1 LALTKA
7 RYGPESLSRFHLNL
21 YVPLFCSYLGR
32 QLLEIAS
39 AMGTGPL
46 TLSRA
51 VPFPCVQFPL
61 YTVMVFDKWHN
72 GVPIAFIITKRS
84 KQIDLSP
91 WMTELKR
98 RAVGASPEWRPNAF
112 IVDDAQAEINTI

>member
-1 LALTKA
+1 
-7 RYGPESLSRFHLNL
+7 
-21 YVPLFCSYLGR
+21 
-32 QLLEIAS
+32 
-39 AMGTGPL
+39 MGTGPL
-46 TLSRA
+46 TLSHDIL
-51 VPFPCVQFPL
+51 FPCVQFPL

-98 RAVGASPEWRPNAF
+98 KAVGASPERRPNAF
-112 IVDDAQAEINTI
+112 IVDDVPVEINKVAIM

>member
-1 LALTKA
+1 
-7 RYGPESLSRFHLNL
+7 
-21 YVPLFCSYLGR
+21 
-32 QLLEIAS
+32 
-39 AMGTGPL
+39 MGTGPL
-46 TLSRA
+46 TLSHDIL
-51 VPFPCVQFPL
+51 FPCVQFPL

-98 RAVGASPEWRPNAF
+98 KAVAASLERRPNAF
-112 IVDDAQAEINTI
+112 IVDDVPVEINKVAIM